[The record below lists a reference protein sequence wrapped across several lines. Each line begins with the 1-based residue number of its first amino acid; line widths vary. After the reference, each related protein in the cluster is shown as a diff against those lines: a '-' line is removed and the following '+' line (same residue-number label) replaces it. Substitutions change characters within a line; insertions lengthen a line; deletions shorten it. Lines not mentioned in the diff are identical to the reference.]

1 MTEIAHRDNPL
12 PRLAVPGERFGWI
25 YQDSSL
31 YRRRFPEPPPEPG
44 IVPPELVTRAATARQ
59 RAMRRM
65 GVALGVGLGLAVLLG
80 CCQRFATAL
89 GEPVGALVMFLMI
102 LSAFGGIGGAV
113 VVWLLKYQAERDL
126 ATAQEQV
133 RTTYEQA
140 RAGWDARC
148 AAFEHQQ
155 QQALAQ
161 MYEWGAATPSPGTR
175 RIDVVGGTSYGWEA
189 LLTVFGGSLLSTRGP
204 MTLVDFTGEALC
216 GELMTLAEQTGRSVR
231 VTGFPSGL
239 RDLDL
244 LAGLSSREL
253 VDLLVESMYGEGAG
267 GDRADRHRDTMLL
280 GELCEVLGEDVSI
293 ARLVAG
299 LRVLT
304 DRPGQPALSEIECAL
319 VAGLMPEE
327 ARRQAHQHV
336 RRLESFLRPLTG
348 LGQAAG
354 GPPTAELSCLVA
366 DRDGRSAQHELLK
379 DLLVQWLIRRVSR
392 EAISGGSIVLVGA
405 DDLHHRQIERLGS
418 LCERRGIRL
427 VLFFAHLREQSLHA
441 LGGGEVAFMRLGNHR
456 EAQQAAEFIGRQHR
470 FVLSGLTRTLG
481 GDQTHTLAN
490 SEGGSETE
498 GGSEGSRG
506 EGKSLIKQR
515 SRNWSRSRTWSQT
528 QSVAS
533 GANWSDAAAAQRVYE
548 YAVEPRVLQDLPDY
562 ALLLVKGEGRG
573 SVVQA
578 VECNPEIVTLP
589 RMTMDPL
596 PVVPPPPVGEAA
608 QPVSG
613 VPGQVTLSQPA
624 PIVAQPTSPEQ
635 AAAGVLPGWGAGGP
649 VPHQQPVP
657 QPGPQPGRTAPQP
670 PGPPQPPR
678 QRQQPEPPQGPGWGQ
693 G

>member
-1 MTEIAHRDNPL
+1 MTEIEHRDNPL

-25 YQDSSL
+25 YQDRNL

-44 IVPPELVTRAATARQ
+44 VVPPELVTRANAAREQ
-59 RAMRRM
+59 AMRRM
-65 GVALGVGLGLAVLLG
+65 GVALGVGLGLAVLFG
-80 CCQRFATAL
+80 CCQRFAAEF
-89 GEPVGALVMFLMI
+89 GEPVGALVLFLMI

-113 VVWLLKYQAERDL
+113 IVWLLKYQAERDL

-140 RAGWDARC
+140 RAGWEARR

-155 QQALAQ
+155 QQTLEQ
-161 MYEWGAATPSPGTR
+161 MYEWSAAAPSPGTR

-189 LLTVFGGSLLSTRGP
+189 LLTVLGGSLLSTRGP

-239 RDLDL
+239 REVDL
-244 LAGLSSREL
+244 LAGLSTQEL
-253 VDLLVESMYGEGAG
+253 VDLLVESMYGESTG
-267 GDRADRHRDTMLL
+267 GDRADRHRDAMLL
-280 GELCEVLGEDVSI
+280 GELCEVLGDDVTI
-293 ARLVAG
+293 ERLVAG

-319 VAGLMPEE
+319 VAALMPEE
-327 ARRQAHQHV
+327 ARRQTHQHL

-348 LGQAAG
+348 LGQAASTTE
-354 GPPTAELSCLVA
+354 PTSAELSCLVA
-366 DRDGRSAQHELLK
+366 DRDGRSASHELLK

-405 DDLHHRQIERLGS
+405 DDLHHRQVERLGT

-427 VLFFAHLREQSLHA
+427 VLFFAHLRDQSLQA

-481 GDQTHTLAN
+481 GEQTHTLAN

-533 GANWSDAAAAQRVYE
+533 GTSWSDAAAAQRVYE

-589 RMTMDPL
+589 GMTMDP
-596 PVVPPPPVGEAA
+596 VPPLPLPPAGEAA
-608 QPVSG
+608 HPVTGLPS
-613 VPGQVTLSQPA
+613 QVTLSQPA
-624 PIVAQPTSPEQ
+624 PITAQPTSPEQ
-635 AAAGVLPGWGAGGP
+635 AAAGVLPGWGAAGP
-649 VPHQQPVP
+649 VPPVGQPTVPPAAPPLGQPVRRP
-657 QPGPQPGRTAPQP
+657 STA
-670 PGPPQPPR
+670 PQPPR
-678 QRQQPEPPQGPGWGQ
+678 QRQEPPAGQ